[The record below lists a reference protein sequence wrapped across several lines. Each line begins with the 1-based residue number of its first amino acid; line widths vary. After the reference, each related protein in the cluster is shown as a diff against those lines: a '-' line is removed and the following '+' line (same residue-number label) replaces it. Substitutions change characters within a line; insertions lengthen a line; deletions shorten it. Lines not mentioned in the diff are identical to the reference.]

1 MRAVGLILILAAAFC
16 ASACTSGGG
25 QSCSTATGTQLAQT
39 TWPKFRADPANTG
52 RVQTPPGQNP
62 VDLNDSTGTCALD
75 DTSGNCVVFNGRC
88 SVQSQITCLLDPEG
102 QPAPA
107 PPLCSNPPG
116 QQCMPIGSVAASP
129 TVGLPIPGYSAQPVI
144 YLGSTD
150 GNVYVVDTEGT
161 PIVLIQPIAVPSAIL
176 GTPLIGADGTLFVP
190 ATGRLT
196 QFFSGGDVKTS
207 SSLPGIPSAS
217 PNIWGGANG
226 RTDGTAYIGSQS
238 GAFAGFCPN
247 GIARFS
253 VVLAPTQS
261 TAAITVDPNRL
272 TANPQLPIIVAGGGQ
287 GQVHAYTIGGRL
299 YWSFFA
305 AATITASVMIDP
317 ISNLFYVADTA
328 GNVYAG
334 FLVTAM
340 QSPNGQLNPAF
351 SFKTPTGVGI
361 LASPALGRDSND
373 PKVAG
378 RMYVA
383 DQGSQADPE
392 QRSTLYALN
401 RQTGAL
407 IWTFDA
413 DGPISASPAVATG
426 GSNDVIVVAADVLS
440 SASPGAAPTATDGIV
455 YAIRDEGDH
464 GTVLWTFHTG
474 HAIGTSSPAVGADG
488 TIYIGRQG
496 NTLDDGQVVNQGGAL
511 YALH

>member
-1 MRAVGLILILAAAFC
+1 MRAVGFILVAAAVFC

-25 QSCSTATGTQLAQT
+25 ESCSTATGTQLAQT

-52 RVQTPPGQNP
+52 RVQTPPGQDP
-62 VDLNDSTGTCALD
+62 VDLNDSSGTCALD
-75 DTSGNCVVFNGRC
+75 DAGGNCVVFNGRC
-88 SVQSQITCLLDPEG
+88 SVQSQITCLLSPEG
-102 QPAPA
+102 KAAPA

-116 QQCMPIGSVAASP
+116 QLCMPIGSIAASP
-129 TVGLPIPGYSAQPVI
+129 TVGLPIPGFSVQPTIFV
-144 YLGSTD
+144 GSTD
-150 GNVYVVDTEGT
+150 GNVYVVDTGGT
-161 PIVLIQPIAVPSAIL
+161 PIVLTQPIAVPSAIL

-190 ATGRLT
+190 TSGRLT
-196 QFFSGGDVKTS
+196 QFFSGGDVKTNG
-207 SSLPGIPSAS
+207 SLIGIPSAS

-226 RTDGTAYIGSQS
+226 RVDGTTYIGTQS
-238 GAFAGFCPN
+238 GAFTGICPN

-272 TANPQLPIIVAGGGQ
+272 TADPQLPIIVAGGGE
-287 GQVHAYTIGGRL
+287 GQVRAYTIGGRQ

-305 AATITASVMIDP
+305 SATITASVMIDP
-317 ISNLFYVADTA
+317 ISNLFYVADTN

-340 QSPNGQLNPAF
+340 QAPNGQLDPNF
-351 SFKTPTGVGI
+351 SFRTPSRAGI

-383 DQGSQADPE
+383 DQGSQDDPE
-392 QRSTLYALN
+392 QRGTLYALN
-401 RQTGAL
+401 RQTGAVL
-407 IWTFDA
+407 WMFETG
-413 DGPISASPAVATG
+413 GPIIASPAVATG
-426 GSNDVIVVAADVLS
+426 GSTDVIVVAADVLS
-440 SASPGAAPTATDGIV
+440 VVAPGAAPAASDGIV
-455 YAIRDEGDH
+455 YAIRDDGDRP
-464 GTVLWTFHTG
+464 TELWTFHTG

-496 NTLDDGQVVNQGGAL
+496 NTVVDGQLTNEGGAL
-511 YALH
+511 YAIH

>member
-1 MRAVGLILILAAAFC
+1 MRAAGFILVAAAAFC
-16 ASACTSGGG
+16 VSACTSGGG
-25 QSCSTATGTQLAQT
+25 QSCSTATGTQLAPT

-52 RVQTPPGQNP
+52 RVQTPPGQEP
-62 VDLNDSTGTCALD
+62 IDLNDSSGTCALD

-88 SVQSQITCLLDPEG
+88 SVQSQITCLLSPEG
-102 QPAPA
+102 QAGPAPS
-107 PPLCSNPPG
+107 LCSNPPG
-116 QQCMPIGSVAASP
+116 QECMPIGAVAASP
-129 TVGLPIPGYSAQPVI
+129 TVGLPISGFSVLPAI
-144 YLGSTD
+144 FLGSTD
-150 GNVYVVDTEGT
+150 GNVYVVDTEGN
-161 PIVLIQPIAVPSAIL
+161 PVVLVQPIAVPSAIL

-190 ATGRLT
+190 SIGRLT
-196 QFFSGGDVKTS
+196 QFFSGGDIKTNG
-207 SSLPGIPSAS
+207 SLVGIASAS

-226 RTDGTAYIGSQS
+226 RVDGTAFIGTQS
-238 GAFAGFCPN
+238 GTFTGICPN
-247 GIARFS
+247 GVTRFS

-272 TANPQLPIIVAGGGQ
+272 SANPQLPIVVAGGEG
-287 GQVHAYTIGGRL
+287 GQVHAYTIGGRQ

-340 QSPNGQLNPAF
+340 QAPNGQLDPNF
-351 SFKTPTGVGI
+351 SFKTPSSAGI

-383 DQGSQADPE
+383 DQGRRDDPE
-392 QRSTLYALN
+392 QRGTLYALN

-407 IWTFDA
+407 LWMFEA
-413 DGPISASPAVATG
+413 DGPITASPAVATG
-426 GSNDVIVVAADVLS
+426 GSNDVIVLAADVLS
-440 SASPGAAPTATDGIV
+440 VASPGAAPTATDGIV
-455 YAIRDEGDH
+455 YAIRDDGD
-464 GTVLWTFHTG
+464 GPTVLWTFHTG
-474 HAIGTSSPAVGADG
+474 HAIGASSPAVGADG

-496 NTLDDGQVVNQGGAL
+496 NTVVDGQLVNQGGAL
-511 YALH
+511 YAIH